1 MGSMGTA
8 KGFKVSGEFIYV
20 FFPPLCIV
28 TTTPQPLFGPS
39 RPWSPFQ
46 LCGLCCLL
54 CCGHLALRADGNGA
68 VLHQM
73 AGSGAQVDGHGTENA
88 SPGQKSRFPDG
99 LGDLRQFLSKS
110 RALGHTNKS
119 WTAGYTKEG
128 DVKEG
133 TTGDSG
139 DRSKKVLS
147 VLNASTSAQG
157 ETC

>member
-20 FFPPLCIV
+20 FFHP
-28 TTTPQPLFGPS
+28 FAKS
-39 RPWSPFQ
+39 RPLRSLFLAPADHGARSNSVAYVVCFAVATWW
-46 LCGLCCLL
+46 CG
-54 CCGHLALRADGNGA
+54 
-68 VLHQM
+68 QM
-73 AGSGAQVDGHGTENA
+73 AMVRCSTRWQVVVPKLTAMELRMPALVKNQGSQTD
-88 SPGQKSRFPDG
+88 

-110 RALGHTNKS
+110 RALVHTNKS

-139 DRSKKVLS
+139 DRSKY
-147 VLNASTSAQG
+147 
-157 ETC
+157 CRC

>member
-1 MGSMGTA
+1 MCSVKIGQGRWGAWGLQRVLKCRGNLFTCFSP
-8 KGFKVSGEFIYV
+8 
-20 FFPPLCIV
+20 PPLHSHDHSAAS
-28 TTTPQPLFGPS
+28 FGPS

-54 CCGHLALRADGNGA
+54 CCGHLAQRADGNGV

-88 SPGQKSRFPDG
+88 SPGEKSRFPDG

-139 DRSKKVLS
+139 DRSKKV
-147 VLNASTSAQG
+147 
-157 ETC
+157 CRC